1 MIVASFFVGI
11 FKKIKYV
18 ATENSIECTIRRGFL
33 EKYKVVHIM
42 ADGNEIE
49 DITSYAFPVAEDRTS
64 EDIYLEQIFF
74 NYWKKRMERDKEMLK
89 NIPP

>member
-1 MIVASFFVGI
+1 
-11 FKKIKYV
+11 
-18 ATENSIECTIRRGFL
+18 
-33 EKYKVVHIM
+33 M